1 MYSLLTNRGIYNE
14 AIKRYVV
21 DEDDDIAK
29 VPTDAPAGSECF
41 VIGSSNT
48 YMLNHKKQWIK
59 VKLSSGGSSGGG
71 GGDNPTPDVPSGSD
85 IVYEGGEI

>member
-21 DEDDDIAK
+21 DEDDDIAE
-29 VPTDAPAGSECF
+29 VPTDVPAGSECF
-41 VIGSSNT
+41 VIRSSNT

-59 VKLSSGGSSGGG
+59 VKL
-71 GGDNPTPDVPSGSD
+71 PSGSD
-85 IVYEGGEI
+85 IVYEGGEV